1 MIYKG
6 PTTNSSKYQ
15 MKLKLATQEYIGVE
29 LTRKEF
35 KQLVYKYKDGE
46 MPISD
51 RVVYAL
57 MNMDEFI
64 KFALD
69 EAKDL

>member
-6 PTTNSSKYQ
+6 PTTHSSQYQ
-15 MKLKLATQEYIGVE
+15 KELKVKTEEYIGVK
-29 LTRKEF
+29 LTKKEF

-46 MPISD
+46 MPVSIK
-51 RVVYAL
+51 VTHAL

-64 KFALD
+64 KFVIY

>member
-1 MIYKG
+1 
-6 PTTNSSKYQ
+6 

-51 RVVYAL
+51 RVVHAL

>member
-6 PTTNSSKYQ
+6 PTTNSSLYQKY
-15 MKLKLATQEYIGVE
+15 LKVKTEGYIGVK
-29 LTRKEF
+29 LTKKEF
-35 KQLVYKYKDGE
+35 KRLVYKYKDGE
-46 MPISD
+46 MPVSIK
-51 RVVYAL
+51 VNQAL

-64 KFALD
+64 NFVIN

>member
-6 PTTNSSKYQ
+6 PTTHSSQYQ
-15 MKLKLATQEYIGVE
+15 KELKVKTEGYIGVK
-29 LTRKEF
+29 LTKKEF

-46 MPISD
+46 MPVSIKIAH
-51 RVVYAL
+51 AL

-64 KFALD
+64 NFVIN

>member
-6 PTTNSSKYQ
+6 PTTNSSLYQKY
-15 MKLKLATQEYIGVE
+15 LKVKTEGYIGVK
-29 LTRKEF
+29 LTKKEF

-46 MPISD
+46 MPVSIKIAH
-51 RVVYAL
+51 AL

-64 KFALD
+64 NFVIN